1 MNMKKYLQQGMLLA
15 CVGCAG
21 AYIILGKRGVV
32 EYLKLKN
39 ELKVELEEVK
49 AMELKLAQ
57 LQTQIKEWETNP
69 LEFEKVAREDLQ
81 MAFTN
86 EIMYHIPTTKV

>member
-1 MNMKKYLQQGMLLA
+1 MNMKRYIQQGMLLA
-15 CVGCAG
+15 CVGCIG

-32 EYLKLKN
+32 EYLKLKK
-39 ELKVELEEVK
+39 ELNTELQEVR

-86 EIMYHIPTTKV
+86 EIMYHFPERKV